1 MFVDIGAYTGV
12 FTMAVLAANP
22 TTVAHSF
29 EIIPAVVAGIE
40 KNVARNR
47 LRNRVTVH
55 PTGIGRPGTT
65 MQVPTGDGGSAAPSF
80 YAASMDFADGVEVRF
95 TSRRTPAASPEG
107 TTRVTMKI
115 DVEGAEN
122 DVLRY
127 GRDFL
132 AVPRPDILCEV
143 LEDRAKPAEL
153 MAVLD
158 EFGYRFY
165 LVGGDRLIHR
175 RRIVPDPRF
184 RDWPLTTKSPA
195 DLRAEGFPVE

>member
-1 MFVDIGAYTGV
+1 
-12 FTMAVLAANP
+12 
-22 TTVAHSF
+22 
-29 EIIPAVVAGIE
+29 
-40 KNVARNR
+40 
-47 LRNRVTVH
+47 VTVH
-55 PTGIGRPGTT
+55 PTGVGRPGTT
-65 MQVPTGDGGSAAPSF
+65 MQVPTGDGGSALPSF

-95 TSRRTPAASPEG
+95 TSLDELLPQLPEG
-107 TTRVTMKI
+107 TTPVTMKI

-132 AVPRPDILCEV
+132 AVLRPDILCEV

-165 LVGGDRLIHR
+165 LVGSDRLIHR
-175 RRIVPDPRF
+175 RRIVPDPRL
-184 RDWPLTTKSPA
+184 RDWLLTTKSPA
-195 DLRAEGFPVE
+195 NLRAEGFPVE